1 MDRITYLSSLP
12 FLIPLQSKVW
22 PPMRIPK
29 ESEHRTVHPIVLGCC
44 SHQQQQQQL
53 KKKKKNDEYYSSRSG
68 TVSGSGNIG
77 DATAVAVQPPSIPL
91 VVSIE
96 LVPSSSSTI
105 TTRAAAAAPSD
116 TGNTVPN
123 HHHHRI
129 LYFSTTTK
137 ASTTMETED
146 GMDIPQLDPTLT
158 SVEMAVLGVQYPP
171 PSHQQHQQQPLHH
184 SNISAT
190 SSVQVYLR
198 IQETY
203 VFLLKTDDCH
213 CISLPSETMTTTT
226 TMDGDTMTPPCLLLQ
241 FRNTNIQFRIFS
253 LSPHPNHCNTT
264 GTSTTNDHVLQ
275 GIFQN
280 VVNVFEQCHSNNI
293 HNNNKYH
300 SMMIPITVDIDKKYR
315 LPIPQDNDDR
325 SSSPT
330 STNHKRTSSSATTTT
345 TTESSTLLH
354 NRQIDVA
361 IVDNNGDE
369 MTTKQHSTSNLA
381 FKVSTGIA
389 PPPQSPPSTLDTTS
403 DQIATTLMTSST
415 DDENKHT
422 HRNRL
427 QQYLQVRNQ
436 SLSSLE
442 QIHQILHMPVSSI
455 TNNSSNDNSGDNHN
469 NSPVNESSSSSSSSS
484 NDNTTTVNG
493 NNNATDTAGPIQTL
507 SKGSLSS
514 LLNLS
519 ALRTSQSYLISD
531 TERHSIQT
539 EYDIMLQQLQTEQM
553 DSVLNT
559 YFVPSSLH
567 QLHRHKRRKLQQQS
581 LISSAQKSRNDAAAV
596 ASPAITNH
604 HHPGR
609 TANANDPAT
618 PTVTMDTTI
627 HTMTNLMMEQKRLIQ
642 ERYQTLLLPSR
653 GYE

>member
-1 MDRITYLSSLP
+1 
-12 FLIPLQSKVW
+12 
-22 PPMRIPK
+22 
-29 ESEHRTVHPIVLGCC
+29 
-44 SHQQQQQQL
+44 
-53 KKKKKNDEYYSSRSG
+53 
-68 TVSGSGNIG
+68 
-77 DATAVAVQPPSIPL
+77 
-91 VVSIE
+91 
-96 LVPSSSSTI
+96 
-105 TTRAAAAAPSD
+105 
-116 TGNTVPN
+116 
-123 HHHHRI
+123 
-129 LYFSTTTK
+129 
-137 ASTTMETED
+137 
-146 GMDIPQLDPTLT
+146 
-158 SVEMAVLGVQYPP
+158 
-171 PSHQQHQQQPLHH
+171 
-184 SNISAT
+184 
-190 SSVQVYLR
+190 
-198 IQETY
+198 
-203 VFLLKTDDCH
+203 
-213 CISLPSETMTTTT
+213 
-226 TMDGDTMTPPCLLLQ
+226 
-241 FRNTNIQFRIFS
+241 
-253 LSPHPNHCNTT
+253 
-264 GTSTTNDHVLQ
+264 
-275 GIFQN
+275 
-280 VVNVFEQCHSNNI
+280 
-293 HNNNKYH
+293 
-300 SMMIPITVDIDKKYR
+300 MMIPITVDIDKKYR
-315 LPIPQDNDDR
+315 LPIPQDNDDQN
-325 SSSPT
+325 SSPT
-330 STNHKRTSSSATTTT
+330 STNHKRTSSSATTTTTTT

-361 IVDNNGDE
+361 IVDDDGDE
-369 MTTKQHSTSNLA
+369 MTTKQHNKTNLA

-389 PPPQSPPSTLDTTS
+389 PPPRPPSALHTTS
-403 DQIATTLMTSST
+403 DQIAKTQMTSST

-442 QIHQILHMPVSSI
+442 QIHQILHMPVSSV
-455 TNNSSNDNSGDNHN
+455 TNNSFNDNSGDNHN
-469 NSPVNESSSSSSSSS
+469 NSPIRESSSSSSS
-484 NDNTTTVNG
+484 NDNSTTVNG

-507 SKGSLSS
+507 SQGSLSS